1 MRLKNIINNRQLQCS
16 RKLSP
21 CLLSIVYCL
30 LSAISLKAQQSNYT
44 LNRDYLY
51 GYDNYFNNKE
61 EHFQTFVK
69 PYRYVDINKVTDSAI
84 AFPSYRQFFES
95 ISTKENERKKFSLAV
110 YPLLTSEFGFQ
121 ATSPSRITNDLAIG
135 GNVVGNI
142 GNTFSFNVKAMAGQA
157 VFNSYTDSIVN
168 ATHVVPGIGYAYL
181 NNTDSIKKQYSYQYY
196 SGYVSYS
203 PNTIFNFQLGRD
215 KHFWGEGYRSLFLS
229 DNAAPYPFFKITT
242 SVWKL
247 NYVNLYAIMKDA
259 THPSGAKK
267 DWATKYATFHY
278 LGVNVTKRINIGL
291 FESVVWQGTDSTRY
305 RGYDVNYLN
314 PILFFRPTEY
324 SLGSSD
330 NSSLG
335 FSLKIKVFKKQQV
348 YGQAFLDDFSLKE
361 ALQRNGFWQN
371 KAAFQA
377 GFKSFDVFKI
387 SRLYFQTEFNYVRPY
402 TYAHGTVLQNNGHL
416 NQPLAHPLGANFME
430 SATILNY
437 RYKRLFMEAKCI
449 YAIYGADSLGK
460 DYGKNIFISYVNRR
474 GDYGNTI
481 AQGIKTDLITTS
493 LRAAYILDPG
503 MNLKIEAGVSYRMEH
518 TDTYTKQTPFVF
530 IGIKTDLCNMYS
542 DF

>member
-1 MRLKNIINNRQLQCS
+1 MTNDSRLI
-16 RKLSP
+16 LS
-21 CLLSIVYCL
+21 CILTLVSCFS
-30 LSAISLKAQQSNYT
+30 LSAQQTNYT

-61 EHFQTFVK
+61 ENFQTFVK
-69 PYRYVDINKVTDSAI
+69 PYRYVDINKVTDSTI
-84 AFPSYRQFFES
+84 AFPNLHLVFGSGGFFGRK
-95 ISTKENERKKFSLAV
+95 TNENKKFSVVV
-110 YPLLTSEFGFQ
+110 YPLLTSQFGFQ

-135 GNVVGNI
+135 GNVVGSI
-142 GNTFSFNVKAMAGQA
+142 GNKFSFNIKALAGQA
-157 VFNSYTDSIVN
+157 VFNSYTDSVISE
-168 ATHVVPGIGYAYL
+168 THVIPGIGYAYL
-181 NNTDSIKKQYSYQYY
+181 NNTDSLKKQYSYQYY
-196 SGYVSYS
+196 SGYISYS
-203 PNTIFNFQLGRD
+203 PNSIFNFQLGRD

-259 THPSGAKK
+259 THPSGSKK

-278 LGVNVTKRINIGL
+278 LGMNVTKRINIGL

-314 PILFFRPTEY
+314 PVIFFRPTEY

-330 NSSLG
+330 NSSIG
-335 FSLKIKVFKKQQV
+335 FSFKIKVFKKQQV
-348 YGQAFLDDFSLKE
+348 YAQAFLDDFSLKE
-361 ALQRNGFWQN
+361 ALLHSGFWQN

-377 GFKSFDVFKI
+377 GFKSFDLFKI
-387 SRLYFQTEFNYVRPY
+387 NRLNFQTEFNYVRPY

-416 NQPLAHPLGANFME
+416 NQPLTHPLGANFME
-430 SATILNY
+430 SVSILNY
-437 RYKRLFMEAKCI
+437 RYKRIFIEAKCT

-460 DYGKNIFISYVNRR
+460 NYGKNIFMSYVNRR
-474 GDYGNTI
+474 GDYDNSI

-493 LRAAYILDPG
+493 LRGAYILDSR
-503 MNLKIEAGVSYRMEH
+503 MNLKVEAGVSYRIEH
-518 TDTYTKQTPFVF
+518 TVTYTKQTPFVF
-530 IGIKTDLCNMYS
+530 IGIKTDLCNLY
-542 DF
+542 DDY